1 MAYLGLI
8 CCFFIKEKPLD
19 GCTFTEARG
28 LSLFNIRMEVLKC
41 FFITGTVPQQ
51 SSPPSSADH
60 IRSTSSLQNHLRY
73 YSVNS
78 VSEAVPAQHHQPAVL
93 RT

>member
-1 MAYLGLI
+1 MAV
-8 CCFFIKEKPLD
+8 
-19 GCTFTEARG
+19 
-28 LSLFNIRMEVLKC
+28 LSLRLGDCPYLILGWRYSNV
-41 FFITGTVPQQ
+41 FITGTVPQQ

-60 IRSTSSLQNHLRY
+60 IRSTSSLQNHLIY